1 MTFLDC
7 TADLVGQLNGN
18 GQKGI
23 LQITHPRRKIW
34 LHHWTKLLW
43 NKLPEELVSAS
54 SVSAFI
60 SRLNSTNVSFL
71 MFCFSAVCFF
81 ICVSFDAVVKV
92 LFEPFCPVDTVL
104 LFTVFIA
111 LYLC

>member
-1 MTFLDC
+1 MTLSDC

-23 LQITHPRRKIW
+23 LQITHPPVEKFW

-43 NKLPEELVSAS
+43 NKLPEEVVSAS

-60 SRLNSTNVSFL
+60 SRLNSPNVSFL
-71 MFCFSAVCFF
+71 MFCFSAVFLHLRIF
-81 ICVSFDAVVKV
+81 
-92 LFEPFCPVDTVL
+92 
-104 LFTVFIA
+104 
-111 LYLC
+111 